1 MFLSVV
7 SGDTDDKRQR
17 RPWCGIWYDLICLV
31 WHVSCINK
39 SHDDDYVHAFG
50 CSQTMYRGGNGGG
63 SGGGFARPCRFTSF
77 PSLSLHNIKYN
88 LFTSRLLHR
97 VPVLCLL
104 LMGKGQKPHLHR
116 ITIIIIIPTRSKVL
130 LLTWYTVCLQFSFY
144 TMLANIHI
152 IFSSSSKKWSICPF
166 YLSLFA
172 HTH

>member
-1 MFLSVV
+1 MTLTTSDKDDHDVGSDMIWSVWSDTFHASISLTMMIMFMLLDAHKLCTEEAMVV
-7 SGDTDDKRQR
+7 AAEE
-17 RPWCGIWYDLICLV
+17 
-31 WHVSCINK
+31 VSQERVD
-39 SHDDDYVHAFG
+39 S
-50 CSQTMYRGGNGGG
+50 
-63 SGGGFARPCRFTSF
+63 PPF
-77 PSLSLHNIKYN
+77 PLSLHNIKYN

-116 ITIIIIIPTRSKVL
+116 ITIIIIIPTHSKVL
-130 LLTWYTVCLQFSFY
+130 LLTWYTVYLQFSFY